1 MPLLDLDKF
10 QILKFVHKFIHHYD
24 QLPSVYSYYFNKNRI
39 FHSYNTR
46 TKDAVHSQSLR
57 SSLGQRSITYKGA
70 ILWYALHEEL
80 KGIVSVTILSC
91 ILKELYIND

>member
-1 MPLLDLDKF
+1 MISYLQF
-10 QILKFVHKFIHHYD
+10 ILII
-24 QLPSVYSYYFNKNRI
+24 LTKNRI

-70 ILWYALHEEL
+70 ILWWYALPEEL